1 MHEFPAS
8 NSQPMPSRSRPNG
21 RAVPIGG
28 AALFILGD
36 DYHLGDLLWFTAVVA
51 EYRRHFRPSAVFVG
65 LPDRP
70 ISRILEGSPVL
81 DGLLYGSAAE
91 ITAQANRRA
100 GAAASAPSTG
110 PAGPLGDEFIR
121 LSDIRAGEAAKT
133 AQRRVTMGG
142 DTGLLSSNSPSGSAD
157 GGPHGSGQTAG
168 ARVMPANHSPS
179 PRLTVHDLRG
189 FPIAL
194 AMIRDWRRRL
204 PWLYYRDL
212 WLETRGQWL
221 ATFLGMESLTEPRP
235 VLSLNRE
242 DRVHASNLRTPYVVL
257 APRIGSYAMPV
268 IGHAWGRIKAW
279 EEPKWEELAS
289 RLREHGFEP
298 VTLAAA
304 DQRPIA
310 STVPL
315 LALGI
320 RQAAGVIEGSQA
332 LITGESGLWFVAA
345 ALETPFVIVPWW
357 LPGRVD
363 WAAPMRVPYQLIR
376 RADASVDRVF
386 SALQELVPV
395 ADVGGRQ
402 AQVGR

>member
-1 MHEFPAS
+1 LPAPDAHRGGS
-8 NSQPMPSRSRPNG
+8 N
-21 RAVPIGG
+21 GG
-28 AALFILGD
+28 DERFGGVALFILGD

-51 EYRRHFRPSAVFVG
+51 EYRRHFAPSAVFVG

-70 ISRILEGSPVL
+70 ISRILDGSPVL

-91 ITAQANRRA
+91 IIAQVKLRQRVAV
-100 GAAASAPSTG
+100 SAPSTE
-110 PAGPLGDEFIR
+110 PADPLGDEFIR
-121 LSDIRAGEAAKT
+121 LSDIRARGAAK
-133 AQRRVTMGG
+133 AEQRRVAMGG
-142 DTGLLSSNSPSGSAD
+142 DTGMSSNSRSGSAE

-168 ARVMPANHSPS
+168 SRVMPANQGQS

-189 FPIAL
+189 LPIAL

-212 WLETRGQWL
+212 WLDTRGQWL
-221 ATFLGMESLTEPRP
+221 ATFLRMGPLTEPRP

-242 DRVHASNLRTPYVVL
+242 DRVHASNLPTPYVVL
-257 APRIGSYAMPV
+257 APRIGSYALPV
-268 IGHAWGRIKAW
+268 IGHAWRRIKAW
-279 EEPKWEELAS
+279 DESKWEELAS
-289 RLREHGFEP
+289 RLREHGFQP

-304 DQRPIA
+304 EQRPIA
-310 STVPL
+310 GTVAL
-315 LALGI
+315 LGLGI

-357 LPGRVD
+357 LPRRVD
-363 WAAPMRVPYQLIR
+363 WAAPMRVQYHLIR

-386 SALQELVPV
+386 SALRELIPI
-395 ADVGGRQ
+395 AGAARQPASGRT
-402 AQVGR
+402 